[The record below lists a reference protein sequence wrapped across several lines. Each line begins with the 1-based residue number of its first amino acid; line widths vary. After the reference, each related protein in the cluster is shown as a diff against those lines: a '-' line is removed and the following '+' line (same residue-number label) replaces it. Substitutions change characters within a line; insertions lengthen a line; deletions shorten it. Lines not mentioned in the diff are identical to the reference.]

1 MGTKLFS
8 DLITFT
14 RASSATRVNSSGRVE
29 AVASDKPRFDY
40 DPVTLQPKGLLI
52 EEQRTNLLTYSRD
65 LTTNWTGFGASIE
78 SSTELAPDGSAA
90 NKFVESSGLAEHG
103 VFQITTTSGSNA
115 YSIYLKNNGRRY
127 AVLRRDSGTGS
138 LVVFD
143 LQAGAVTQEFN
154 AKGSI
159 INAGNGWYLCSMTS
173 SVSTGNTVLKGSD
186 VAAGVVVN
194 SIYTG
199 NGVSGFFV
207 YGAQLEAGAFP
218 TSYIPTTAAAATRAA
233 DAAMITGAN
242 FSSWYRQNE
251 GTFMC
256 SWRIQDTTS
265 QTDSQHQ
272 LIWVNTSG
280 TNPTIALRLGYN
292 AGRRMR
298 GYAQDGSAVF
308 QYAVDAPV
316 TAATIGS
323 TAIAYS
329 SSNDF
334 ALCDSGGTVSKNTS
348 GNISSFSVN
357 QMQIGAGSGVLN
369 GWVSRV
375 AYYPRRLTD
384 AELQELTT

>member
-14 RASSATRVNSSGRVE
+14 RASSATRVNSSGLVE
-29 AVASDKPRFDY
+29 TVASDQPRFDY

-52 EEQRTNLLTYSRD
+52 EEQRTNLLLNS
-65 LTTNWTGFGASIE
+65 L
-78 SSTELAPDGSAA
+78 LDGSALPTQTVA
-90 NKFVESSGLAEHG
+90 VTAQAYTLSFYGAGTVTLSGVYTAVVSGNGVYPARTTLNFTPLA
-103 VFQITTTSGSNA
+103 
-115 YSIYLKNNGRRY
+115 
-127 AVLRRDSGTGS
+127 GS
-138 LVVFD
+138 LVC
-143 LQAGAVTQEFN
+143 T
-154 AKGSI
+154 
-159 INAGNGWYLCSMTS
+159 
-173 SVSTGNTVLKGSD
+173 
-186 VAAGVVVN
+186 
-194 SIYTG
+194 
-199 NGVSGFFV
+199 VSGTVQF
-207 YGAQLEAGAFP
+207 AQLEAGAFP
-218 TSYIPTTAAAATRAA
+218 TSCIPTTTAAATRAA
-233 DAAMITGAN
+233 DAATITGAN
-242 FSSWYRQNE
+242 FSSWYRQDE

-272 LIWVNTSG
+272 LIRVNTSG

-357 QMQIGAGSGVLN
+357 QMQIGAGIGVLN

-384 AELQELTT
+384 AELQALTA